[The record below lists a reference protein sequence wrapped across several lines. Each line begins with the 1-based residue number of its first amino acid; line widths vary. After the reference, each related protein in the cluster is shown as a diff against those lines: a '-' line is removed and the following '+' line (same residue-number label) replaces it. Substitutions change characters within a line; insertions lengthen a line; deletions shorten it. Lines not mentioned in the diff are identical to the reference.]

1 MNSSLHAWASKQDL
15 VALNQ
20 LHGLLNA
27 IQNVLSAADKV
38 NTGQVGLNSVKMSYC
53 HCNTEQLR
61 RETYHVCM
69 DCNDTYTCSTMRI
82 DPLGRFLCK
91 DCVFNSTFVEE
102 GLFVDARSLHDAAFA
117 PLNTQATTAGCSV

>member
-1 MNSSLHAWASKQDL
+1 MNSSLHAWALKQGQ

-20 LHGLLNA
+20 LHGLSNA

-38 NTGQVGLNSVKMSYC
+38 NTGQVGLNCVKESYC

-69 DCNDTYTCSTMRI
+69 DCI
-82 DPLGRFLCK
+82 
-91 DCVFNSTFVEE
+91 VQV
-102 GLFVDARSLHDAAFA
+102 
-117 PLNTQATTAGCSV
+117 PLNSIEESVERCISFQQCLVECLEEDTASATADPDSDP